1 MKLTDTLAK
10 ILQEN
15 SINHVFGLQGGAVV
29 HIFDSIEKK
38 KIGVTYTN
46 HEQSAALA
54 AVAKSWPIT
63 FIALAISI
71 GIQAGTQS
79 LISNSVGA
87 KENKLASLYV
97 AQSITLAII
106 ISIFVTLFGL
116 NFSEFLLKIM
126 GSSQES
132 IILTREYLDIIFYGS
147 IIILVQLSLNGT
159 LSAQGDTKSY
169 RNILIISF
177 FLNIILNPLFIF
189 GYGVIPGFGIAG
201 LAISTLIAQAVGV
214 FYLIYKVY
222 CCKLKKFLY
231 FECFV
236 PKINF
241 LFNIL
246 KQSVPIMFTML
257 MIMFGI
263 FNIFYFVG
271 QFGELATAGY
281 GTAVRIEQVL
291 LLPVIGLN
299 TAVLSIAGQ
308 NYGAKY
314 FNRIKEVYGKALT
327 FGSGFMV
334 IAGIIIYF
342 SSSFVISLFTNDL
355 EVIKSGAL
363 YLQVAALIGP
373 IYPVFFITS
382 ALFQAVKLPI
392 LSLYMTIIRLT
403 LIPFLSLWYVINI
416 KEGEYQD
423 IFYTIMATNWL
434 MGIAVLSFIP
444 FFLRKK
450 LKMSFKQLF
459 VF

>member
-1 MKLTDTLAK
+1 MNITK
-10 ILQEN
+10 
-15 SINHVFGLQGGAVV
+15 
-29 HIFDSIEKK
+29 DSIWSLLI
-38 KIGVTYTN
+38 KITVPASTGSLFMTFYNLVDTFFAGKISP
-46 HEQSAALA
+46 EALA

-71 GIQAGTQS
+71 GVQAGTQS

-159 LSAQGDTKSY
+159 LAAQGDTKSY

-177 FLNIILNPLFIF
+177 FLNIFLNPLFIF
-189 GYGVIPGFGIAG
+189 GYGIIPAFGIAG
-201 LAISTLIAQAVGV
+201 LAISTLIAQGVGV
-214 FYLIYKVY
+214 LYLIYKVN

-231 FECFV
+231 LQCFI
-236 PKINF
+236 PKINLLIN
-241 LFNIL
+241 LF

-257 MIMFGI
+257 MIMFGV

-271 QFGELATAGY
+271 QFGELSTAGY

-299 TAVLSIAGQ
+299 TAVLTIAGQ
-308 NYGAKY
+308 NYGAKF
-314 FNRIKEVYGKALT
+314 FNRIKEVYGKALF

-334 IAGIIIYF
+334 IAGIIIYL
-342 SSSFVISLFTNDL
+342 SSSLVISFFTTDQ
-355 EVIKSGAL
+355 EVIRSGAL
-363 YLQVAALIGP
+363 YLKVAALIGP

-382 ALFQAVKLPI
+382 ALFQALKLAI
-392 LSLYMTIIRLT
+392 YSLYMTIIRLT

-416 KEGEYQD
+416 RGGEYQD
-423 IFYTIMATNWL
+423 IFYTIMVTNWL

-444 FFLRKK
+444 FLLRKK
-450 LKMSFKQLF
+450 LRMSFKK
-459 VF
+459 VFAF

>member
-1 MKLTDTLAK
+1 MNLTK
-10 ILQEN
+10 
-15 SINHVFGLQGGAVV
+15 
-29 HIFDSIEKK
+29 DSIWILLRKVTIPASTGSLFMTFYNLVDTYFAG
-38 KIGVTYTN
+38 KISP
-46 HEQSAALA
+46 EALA

-87 KENKLASLYV
+87 KENKIASLYV
-97 AQSITLAII
+97 AQSITFAVI

-116 NFSEFLLKIM
+116 NFSEFLLQIM
-126 GSSQES
+126 GSSKES

-159 LSAQGDTKSY
+159 LAAQGDTKSY

-177 FLNIILNPLFIF
+177 FLNIFLNPIFIF
-189 GYGVIPGFGIAG
+189 GYGIIPAFGIAG
-201 LAISTLIAQAVGV
+201 LAISTLIAQGIGV
-214 FYLIYKVY
+214 LYLIYKVY

-231 FECFV
+231 LQCFI
-236 PKINF
+236 PKFNLLIN
-241 LFNIL
+241 LF

-271 QFGELATAGY
+271 QFGELSTAGY

-308 NYGAKY
+308 NYGAKL
-314 FNRIKEVYGKALT
+314 FNRIKEVYGKALI

-342 SSSFVISLFTNDL
+342 SSSLVISLFTYDQ

-382 ALFQAVKLPI
+382 ALFQALKLAI
-392 LSLYMTIIRLT
+392 YSLYMTIIRLT

-416 KEGEYQD
+416 RGGEYQD
-423 IFYTIMATNWL
+423 IFYTIMVTNWL

-444 FFLRKK
+444 FLLRKK
-450 LKMSFKQLF
+450 LKMSFKKLF

>member
-1 MKLTDTLAK
+1 MNITK
-10 ILQEN
+10 
-15 SINHVFGLQGGAVV
+15 
-29 HIFDSIEKK
+29 DSIWSLLI
-38 KIGVTYTN
+38 KITVPASTGSLFMTFYNLVDTFFAGKISP
-46 HEQSAALA
+46 EALA

-71 GIQAGTQS
+71 GVQAGTQS

-159 LSAQGDTKSY
+159 LAAQGDTKSY

-177 FLNIILNPLFIF
+177 FLNIFLNPLFIF
-189 GYGVIPGFGIAG
+189 GYGIIPAFGIAG
-201 LAISTLIAQAVGV
+201 LAISTLIAQGVGV
-214 FYLIYKVY
+214 LYLIYKVN

-231 FECFV
+231 LQCFI
-236 PKINF
+236 PKINLLIN
-241 LFNIL
+241 LF

-257 MIMFGI
+257 MIMFGV

-271 QFGELATAGY
+271 QFGELSTAGY

-299 TAVLSIAGQ
+299 TAVLTIAGQ
-308 NYGAKY
+308 NYGAKF
-314 FNRIKEVYGKALT
+314 FNRIKEVYGKALF
-327 FGSGFMV
+327 FGSGFMI
-334 IAGIIIYF
+334 IAGVIIYL
-342 SSSFVISLFTNDL
+342 SSSLVISFFTTDQ
-355 EVIKSGAL
+355 EVIRSGAL
-363 YLQVAALIGP
+363 YLKVAALIGP

-382 ALFQAVKLPI
+382 ALFQALKLAI
-392 LSLYMTIIRLT
+392 YSLYMTIIRLT

-416 KEGEYQD
+416 RGGEYQD
-423 IFYTIMATNWL
+423 IFYTIMVTNWL
-434 MGIAVLSFIP
+434 MGLAVLSFIP
-444 FFLRKK
+444 FLLRKK
-450 LKMSFKQLF
+450 LRMSFKK
-459 VF
+459 VFAF

>member
-1 MKLTDTLAK
+1 MNITKDPIWNLLIKITVPASTGSLFMTFYNLVDTFFAGK
-10 ILQEN
+10 ISPE
-15 SINHVFGLQGGAVV
+15 
-29 HIFDSIEKK
+29 
-38 KIGVTYTN
+38 
-46 HEQSAALA
+46 ALA

-71 GIQAGTQS
+71 GVQAGTQS

-159 LSAQGDTKSY
+159 LAAQGDTKSY

-177 FLNIILNPLFIF
+177 FLNIFLNPLFIF
-189 GYGVIPGFGIAG
+189 GYGIIPAFGIAG
-201 LAISTLIAQAVGV
+201 LAISTLIAQGVGV
-214 FYLIYKVY
+214 LYLIYKVY

-231 FECFV
+231 LQCFI
-236 PKINF
+236 PKINLLIN
-241 LFNIL
+241 LF

-257 MIMFGI
+257 MIMFGV

-271 QFGELATAGY
+271 QFGELSTAGY

-299 TAVLSIAGQ
+299 TAVLTIAGQ
-308 NYGAKY
+308 NYGAKF
-314 FNRIKEVYGKALT
+314 FNRIKEVYGKALF
-327 FGSGFMV
+327 FGSGFMI
-334 IAGIIIYF
+334 IAGVIIYL
-342 SSSFVISLFTNDL
+342 SSSLVISFFTTDQ
-355 EVIKSGAL
+355 EVIRSGAL
-363 YLQVAALIGP
+363 YLKVAALIGP

-382 ALFQAVKLPI
+382 ALFQALKLAI
-392 LSLYMTIIRLT
+392 YSLYMTIIRLT

-416 KEGEYQD
+416 RGGEYQD
-423 IFYTIMATNWL
+423 IFYTIMVTNWL

-444 FFLRKK
+444 FLLRKK
-450 LKMSFKQLF
+450 LRMSFKKIFAL
-459 VF
+459 